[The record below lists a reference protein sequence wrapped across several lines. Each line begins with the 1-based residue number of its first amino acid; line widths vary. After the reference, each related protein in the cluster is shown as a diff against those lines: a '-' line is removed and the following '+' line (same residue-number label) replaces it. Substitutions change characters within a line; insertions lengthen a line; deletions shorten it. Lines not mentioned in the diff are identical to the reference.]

1 MPIKFSKEIYEKI
14 TNISKEL
21 GIPRTQF
28 VTMAVLEWIRN
39 NK

>member
-14 TNISKEL
+14 TKASKEL

-28 VTMAVLEWIRN
+28 VAMAVIEWIRN